1 MKSDSQIQK
10 DVMDQLKWEPLLD
23 SAQIGVAVR
32 NGVVSLSGF
41 VDTYYKKIK
50 AENAARKVAGVRALA
65 EELQVGPSPFYH
77 KSDSDIA
84 ETALSA
90 LRQHTSVPNENIKI
104 RVEDGI
110 VTLEGEVDWNYQ
122 RKLAEQAL
130 EGLAGV
136 RGIVNNLIIHSV
148 ATSENIKKR
157 ITDAFRRHA
166 VLDAS
171 KITAEIAGSK
181 VILRGTVK
189 SYTEREDAETAAYS
203 APGIFQVDN
212 RIAIDTPEYSYEE

>member
-1 MKSDSQIQK
+1 MKNDSQIQK
-10 DVMDQLKWEPLLD
+10 DVMDQLKWDPLLD
-23 SAQIGVAVR
+23 SAQIGVAVK

-50 AENAARKVAGVRALA
+50 AEDAVRKVIGVKALA
-65 EELQVGPSPFYH
+65 EGLQVGASPFYH

-84 ETALSA
+84 QSVLSA
-90 LRQHTSVPNENIKI
+90 LVHHTSVPNENIQAK
-104 RVEDGI
+104 VEDGI
-110 VTLEGEVDWNYQ
+110 VTLEGQVDWNYQ

-130 EGLAGV
+130 EGLPGI
-136 RGIVNNLIIHSV
+136 RGIVNNIVIHSA

-157 ITDAFRRHA
+157 ITEAFRRHA

-171 KITAEIAGSK
+171 KLTAEIVGTK
-181 VILRGTVK
+181 VILRGSVK
-189 SYTEREDAETAAYS
+189 SYAEKEDAEIAAYS
-203 APGIFQVDN
+203 APGILQIEN

>member
-50 AENAARKVAGVRALA
+50 AEDAARKVAGVRALA

-84 ETALSA
+84 ETALSS

-136 RGIVNNLIIHSV
+136 RGIVNNLVIHSV

-157 ITDAFRRHA
+157 ITDAFKRHA

-171 KITAEIAGSK
+171 KLTAEIVGSK

-189 SYTEREDAETAAYS
+189 SYVEREDAESAAYS